1 MTRKG
6 KLTLA
11 IDGPAAAG
19 KTVVGTK
26 MAKRLGYRFL
36 DTGMMYRAATFAA
49 IEARIDLS
57 NLQEIENNAEKTE
70 IGVTSGQKGETR
82 ILLKGKDVT
91 EKLRSHE
98 VDKNVSMVSAI
109 PKVRTVMVRNQR
121 IAAETSGIIMVG
133 RDIGT
138 VVLPDSDIKF
148 FLTASLETR
157 ANRRFKEMQGS
168 SVTRAPYNDVI
179 NAMRRRD
186 EIDSSREMSP
196 LKAADD
202 SIVVKTDKMTINEVV
217 SCLLKFTDRFLT

>member
-26 MAKRLGYRFL
+26 MATHLGYRFL

-57 NLQEIENNAEKTE
+57 DLQEIGNNAEQTE
-70 IGVTSGQKGETR
+70 ISVTSGPKGETR

-109 PKVRTVMVRNQR
+109 PKVRSVMVRNQR
-121 IAAETSGIIMVG
+121 STAQTSGIIMVG

-138 VVLPDSDIKF
+138 VVLPNSDIKF

-157 ANRRFKEMQGS
+157 ANRRFKEMQAS
-168 SVTRAPYNDVI
+168 SLVVPPYNDVI
-179 NAMRRRD
+179 KTMRRRD
-186 EIDSSREMSP
+186 KIDSSREMSP

-217 SCLLKFTDRFLT
+217 SCLLKFADRLLT